1 MTSPPEPTYG
11 RLRIAPEELDP
22 AHTLAPGQSF
32 RWRSD
37 ETGWWTGVIGR
48 KVVKLRREGPD
59 IVFEMFPGPPD
70 EQLIRDYFR
79 LEVSLA
85 EILAGFPE
93 DDHLRRAAARFPGL
107 RVLRQDPEETLL
119 SYACSPANSVRR
131 IANSIEEMCRRYGD
145 PIATVDG
152 RDYYSF
158 PSAERLLRE
167 GPGALA
173 GPCGLCFRGRKLCSA
188 AEHIMDRPA
197 GWAASLRSASYDDA
211 REELLRIEG
220 IGPKIADCV
229 LLFSLD
235 KDEACP
241 ADTHIRQVAAR
252 HYGLSLP
259 QKSFT
264 PRVYQRIVDF
274 FQSRFGAR
282 AGWAQEYL
290 FYDDLLNR
298 GA

>member
-1 MTSPPEPTYG
+1 MESPAEPTYG
-11 RLRIAPEELDP
+11 RMRVAPEELDL
-22 AHTLAPGQSF
+22 AHTLTPGQSF

-37 ETGWWTGVIGR
+37 DLGRWTGVVGR
-48 KVVKLRREGPD
+48 KVVRIWREGPD
-59 IVFEMFPGPPD
+59 LLFEMFPGPPD
-70 EQLIRDYFR
+70 ERVIRDYFR

-85 EILAGFPE
+85 DVLAGFP
-93 DDHLRRAAARFPGL
+93 DDEHLSRAAARFPGL

-131 IANSIEEMCRRYGD
+131 IVTSIEEMCRRHGD
-145 PIATVDG
+145 LISVLDG
-152 RDYYSF
+152 REWYSF
-158 PSAERLLRE
+158 PTAERLLCA
-167 GPGALA
+167 GPGDLA

-188 AEHIMDRPA
+188 ASRIVERPK

-211 REELLRIEG
+211 RAELIRIEG
-220 IGPKIADCV
+220 IGPKIADCA

-235 KDEACP
+235 KDGACP

-252 HYGLSLP
+252 HYGLDLP

-264 PRVYQRIVDF
+264 PRVYQQIVDF
-274 FQSRFGAR
+274 FQSRFGAY

-290 FYDDLLNR
+290 FYDDLLGR
-298 GA
+298 R